1 MSPASNPIHSPSGFL
16 PGRGQIDLIEL
27 ARDLVDKVGIDG
39 AARYCHGLGWGGVLA
54 QVELL
59 RGGH

>member
-1 MSPASNPIHSPSGFL
+1 MSPASNPIHSETGFR
-16 PGRGQIDLIEL
+16 PNRGQSDLFEL

-39 AARYCHGLGWGGVLA
+39 AASYCRGLGWGGVLA

-59 RGGH
+59 RVTH

>member
-1 MSPASNPIHSPSGFL
+1 MSPASNPIHTQTGFL
-16 PGRGQIDLIEL
+16 PDRGQSDLFEL

-59 RGGH
+59 RGTH

>member
-1 MSPASNPIHSPSGFL
+1 MSPASNPIRSETGFL
-16 PGRGQIDLIEL
+16 PDRGQSDLTEL

-59 RGGH
+59 RHTH